1 MRRPKLPRGANL
13 VIAVGLALSVLSHLL
28 ETETTG
34 ADEINYEAD
43 RVIPSASRATA
54 AGKLQ
59 ITDAQIATTRANASG
74 AGYRLFRVAAV
85 FRIAPPPSAAA
96 RAARCTIR
104 VPGSAIVARTPHRRA
119 SYPRPS
125 DPFQLAEQPVPAAV
139 VIEFSSRGKA
149 RVAAELDDALGR
161 FIHGGHAALEWGE
174 YRPAAQTW
182 LWKLQARPGAA
193 VSLGFASYWRSQQE
207 QEARIACS
215 ARSGAGNGQVRAS
228 GTLDLSGVG

>member
-1 MRRPKLPRGANL
+1 MTWPKLPRAAL
-13 VIAVGLALSVLSHLL
+13 VVIVVGLALSALAHLL

-43 RVIPSASRATA
+43 RVIPSASTATA

-74 AGYRLFRVAAV
+74 GGYRLFRVSAV
-85 FRIAPPPSAAA
+85 FRMAPPPGAAA
-96 RAARCTIR
+96 REARCTIR
-104 VPGSAIVARTPHRRA
+104 VPGSAIVARTPDRRA

-125 DPFQLAEQPVPAAV
+125 DKFQLAEQPVPATV
-139 VIEFSSRGKA
+139 VIEFSTAGKA

-161 FIHGGHAALEWGE
+161 FIHGGHATLEWGE

-182 LWKLQARPGAA
+182 LWKLQARPGEPL
-193 VSLGFASYWRSQQE
+193 SLGFASYWRTEQE
-207 QEARIACS
+207 QEARIVCS
-215 ARSGAGNGQVRAS
+215 ASTGADQGRVRAS
-228 GTLDLSGVG
+228 GRLDLSGVG